1 MRVRLEQQPP
11 AAAAESSGGVVSPRR
26 EAAQKDCRR
35 RRSRRIHR
43 LSLVRSL
50 AASAAASA
58 ASAGGG
64 GAAPTAVAAPAHI
77 AGLAIVDRRRRGTAR
92 KRSGHAM
99 VYQSRPCY
107 GSSNHVI
114 LRFIKLGHAMVAYF
128 AKDKSV
134 FSALIIR

>member
-11 AAAAESSGGVVSPRR
+11 AAAAESAGGVVSPRR

-50 AASAAASA
+50 AASAAAGGG
-58 ASAGGG
+58 GGG
-64 GAAPTAVAAPAHI
+64 GAAPTAVAVPAHI
-77 AGLAIVDRRRRGTAR
+77 AVLAVVDRRRRGTAR
-92 KRSGHAM
+92 KRSDHAM